1 MNVPKTHVIRY
12 DAKRLEVAYSFALHD
27 SDHLNVS
34 SVNRSPGDLKHMS
47 LLTSLLG
54 HFLLQLEIKHRNY
67 LALWA
72 VLFITT
78 PATHYDQWP
87 AAWFTP
93 IYGFIEYFKRMP
105 TLTGESQLTFRIQII
120 ISVSP
125 CTWHLNISFSK
136 CSSLKN
142 ISGYFSEKE
151 LLLNIYDYSQ
161 RNEHIIWIVN
171 LFPKSRRISYV

>member
-1 MNVPKTHVIRY
+1 MRNVSDHPTSQPINVPKIHVIRY

-27 SDHLNVS
+27 SDNLNVS
-34 SVNRSPGDLKHMS
+34 SVNRSPGDLKRMS

-54 HFLLQLEIKHRNY
+54 HFLLQLEIEHRNY
-67 LALWA
+67 LASWA

-105 TLTGESQLTFRIQII
+105 TLTGESRLTFRIRII
-120 ISVSP
+120 INVGP
-125 CTWHLNISFSK
+125 CIWHLTICFSK
-136 CSSLKN
+136 CSSFK
-142 ISGYFSEKE
+142 YF
-151 LLLNIYDYSQ
+151 
-161 RNEHIIWIVN
+161 R
-171 LFPKSRRISYV
+171 LFFR